1 MPPIHLEAFLYC
13 VEYEPVITVKVGSR
27 CGYCLIH
34 RGYQMIKLSTDDEE
48 TRFEAMKA
56 LLELFGNDFGQDSVP
71 SVLGAERER
80 LITSVTGCM
89 DPYKERKVKEN
100 ELALSILQDMEKKM
114 DEILPNEKLRTATK
128 ISCLGNVI
136 DYDVP
141 GNNASLE
148 DALMY
153 LDNPLYI
160 DDTDKLKS
168 MIDSGTDLL
177 FLTDNAGEIALD
189 TLLVKELRRLGA
201 RVTVAVKNGPPA
213 LNDALMEDALMVGM
227 DKAADELITT
237 GADAIGVRLDESPQ
251 WFIDRY
257 NNADLIVAK
266 GMANWETMT
275 ENPAPCPTVYVLRTK
290 CEPVARAVGAPE
302 NQSIAYLVDK
312 GWKL

>member
-1 MPPIHLEAFLYC
+1 
-13 VEYEPVITVKVGSR
+13 
-27 CGYCLIH
+27 
-34 RGYQMIKLSTDDEE
+34 MIKLSTDDEGK
-48 TRFEAMKA
+48 RFEAMDA
-56 LLELFGNDFGQDSVP
+56 LLELMGNDYGPDTVP
-71 SVLGAERER
+71 SVLGVERGR
-80 LITSVTGCM
+80 LIARITGCI

-100 ELALSILQDMEKKM
+100 ELAMSILPDMEKRLSETD
-114 DEILPNEKLRTATK
+114 DEEKLRTATK
-128 ISCLGNVI
+128 IACLGNVI

-141 GNNASLE
+141 GNNANLE
-148 DALMY
+148 DALEF

-160 DDTDKLKS
+160 DNTDEIKS
-168 MIDSGTDLL
+168 MIKKGTNLL
-177 FLTDNAGEIALD
+177 FLTDNAGEVALD

-201 RVTVAVKNGPPA
+201 RVTVAVKNGAPA

-237 GADAIGVRLDESPQ
+237 GADAIGIRLDESPQ

-275 ENPAPCPTVYVLRTK
+275 ETPAPCPTMYVMRTK

-302 NQSIAYLVDK
+302 NESIAYLVEK

>member
-1 MPPIHLEAFLYC
+1 
-13 VEYEPVITVKVGSR
+13 
-27 CGYCLIH
+27 
-34 RGYQMIKLSTDDEE
+34 MIKLSTDDEGK
-48 TRFEAMKA
+48 RFESMDA
-56 LLELFGNDFGQDSVP
+56 LLELMGNDYGPETVP
-71 SVLGAERER
+71 SVLGAERGR
-80 LITSVTGCM
+80 LIARITGCI

-100 ELALSILQDMEKKM
+100 ELAMSILPDMEKRLSETD
-114 DEILPNEKLRTATK
+114 DEEKLRIATK
-128 ISCLGNVI
+128 IACLGNVI

-141 GNNASLE
+141 GNNADLE
-148 DALMY
+148 DALEF

-160 DDTDKLKS
+160 DNTDKLKV
-168 MIDSGTDLL
+168 MIKKGTNLL
-177 FLTDNAGEIALD
+177 FLTDNAGEVALD

-201 RVTVAVKNGPPA
+201 RVTVAVKNGPPS

-237 GADAIGVRLDESPQ
+237 GADAIGVRLDESPR

-275 ENPAPCPTVYVLRTK
+275 ETPAPCPTLYVFRTK
-290 CEPVARAVGAPE
+290 CEPVARAVDAPE
-302 NQSIAYLVDK
+302 NESIAFLVEK

>member
-1 MPPIHLEAFLYC
+1 
-13 VEYEPVITVKVGSR
+13 
-27 CGYCLIH
+27 
-34 RGYQMIKLSTDDEE
+34 MIKLSTDDEE
-48 TRFEAMKA
+48 TRFEAMDA
-56 LLELFGNDFGQDSVP
+56 LLELMGNGFGPDTVP
-71 SVLGAERER
+71 SVLGAERGR
-80 LITSVTGCM
+80 LIARITGCM
-89 DPYKERKVKEN
+89 DPYKERKFKEN
-100 ELALSILQDMEKKM
+100 ELALSLLPDMEKRVNDTP
-114 DEILPNEKLRTATK
+114 DEEKLRTATK
-128 ISCLGNVI
+128 IACLGNVI

-141 GNNASLE
+141 GNNANLN
-148 DALMY
+148 DALEF

-160 DDTDKLKS
+160 DDTEELKTL
-168 MIDSGTDLL
+168 IKDGTDLL
-177 FLTDNAGEIALD
+177 FLTDNAGEVALD

-201 RVTVAVKNGPPA
+201 RVTVAVKNGPPS

-237 GADAIGVRLDESPQ
+237 GADAIGIRLDESPQ

-275 ENPAPCPTVYVLRTK
+275 ETPAPCPTMYVFRTK

-302 NQSIAYLVDK
+302 NQSIAFLVKK

>member
-1 MPPIHLEAFLYC
+1 
-13 VEYEPVITVKVGSR
+13 
-27 CGYCLIH
+27 
-34 RGYQMIKLSTDDEE
+34 MIKLSTDDEGK
-48 TRFEAMKA
+48 RFESMDA
-56 LLELFGNDFGQDSVP
+56 LLELMGNDYGPETVP
-71 SVLGAERER
+71 SVLGSERGR
-80 LITSVTGCM
+80 LIARITGCI

-100 ELALSILQDMEKKM
+100 ELAMSILPDMEKRLSETD
-114 DEILPNEKLRTATK
+114 DEEKLRIATK
-128 ISCLGNVI
+128 IACLGNVI

-141 GNNASLE
+141 GNNADLE
-148 DALMY
+148 DALEF

-160 DDTDKLKS
+160 DNTDKLKA
-168 MIDSGTDLL
+168 MIKKGTNLL
-177 FLTDNAGEIALD
+177 FLTDNAGEVALD

-201 RVTVAVKNGPPA
+201 RVTVAVKNGPPS

-275 ENPAPCPTVYVLRTK
+275 ETPAPCPTLYVFRTK
-290 CEPVARAVGAPE
+290 CEPVARAVDAPE
-302 NQSIAYLVDK
+302 NESIAFLVEK

>member
-1 MPPIHLEAFLYC
+1 
-13 VEYEPVITVKVGSR
+13 
-27 CGYCLIH
+27 
-34 RGYQMIKLSTDDEE
+34 MIKLSTDDEGK
-48 TRFEAMKA
+48 RFESMDA
-56 LLELFGNDFGQDSVP
+56 LLELMGNDYGPETVP
-71 SVLGAERER
+71 SVLGAERGR
-80 LITSVTGCM
+80 LIARITGCI

-100 ELALSILQDMEKKM
+100 ELAMSILPDMETRL
-114 DEILPNEKLRTATK
+114 DETPDDEKLRTATK
-128 ISCLGNVI
+128 IACLGNVI

-141 GNNASLE
+141 GNNADLE
-148 DALMY
+148 DALEF

-160 DDTDKLKS
+160 DDTEELKA
-168 MIDSGTDLL
+168 MIKKGTNLL
-177 FLTDNAGEIALD
+177 FLTDNAGEVALD

-201 RVTVAVKNGPPA
+201 RVTVAVKNGPPS

-275 ENPAPCPTVYVLRTK
+275 ETPAPCPTMYVFRTK

-302 NQSIAYLVDK
+302 NESIAFLVEK

>member
-1 MPPIHLEAFLYC
+1 M
-13 VEYEPVITVKVGSR
+13 KVGSR
-27 CGYCLIH
+27 CGYCLLH
-34 RGYQMIKLSTDDEE
+34 RGYQMIKLGTDDEGK
-48 TRFEAMKA
+48 RFEAMDA
-56 LLELFGNDFGQDSVP
+56 LLELFGNDFDSDCVP

-80 LITSVTGCM
+80 LIARITGCV

-100 ELALSILQDMEKKM
+100 ELALSILPEMETRL
-114 DEILPNEKLRTATK
+114 DETEPDEKLRMATK

-148 DALMY
+148 DALEF
-153 LDNPLYI
+153 LDNLLYI
-160 DDTDKLKS
+160 DDTDELKS
-168 MIDSGTDLL
+168 MIEEGTDLL

-201 RVTVAVKNGPPA
+201 RVTVTVKNGPPA

-275 ENPAPCPTVYVLRTK
+275 ETPAPCPTMYVFRTK

-302 NQSIAYLVDK
+302 DQSIAFLVEK
-312 GWKL
+312 SWKL